1 MRVLQLL
8 GDVLG
13 NELSVSV
20 RVADLHDVYVY
31 GLADQGGYIC
41 LDGVHAYAAFADKHA
56 GAGSVNAYS
65 DLVCRALD
73 VDLGNASGI
82 MNLLEV
88 VPDLLILDEVIGE
101 ILLGRIPAGIPVLDY
116 ANAETV
122 RINFLSHDLPSYFIW
137 SRTMVM
143 WLVRLRMR
151 VALPCALGL
160 KRFRVGP

>member
-1 MRVLQLL
+1 MPGRLHRAAEAYALLQLL

-73 VDLGNASGI
+73 VDFGNASGI
-82 MNLLEV
+82 MDLLEV

-122 RINFLSHDLPSYFIW
+122 RINFLSHDLPPTS
-137 SRTMVM
+137 SG
-143 WLVRLRMR
+143 
-151 VALPCALGL
+151 PGL
-160 KRFRVGP
+160 W